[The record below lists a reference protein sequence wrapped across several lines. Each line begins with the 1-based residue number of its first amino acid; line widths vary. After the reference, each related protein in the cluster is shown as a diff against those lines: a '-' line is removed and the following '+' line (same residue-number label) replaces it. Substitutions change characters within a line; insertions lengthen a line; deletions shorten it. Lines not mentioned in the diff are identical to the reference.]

1 MSKKN
6 SIAFKWF
13 ETLRNLTKYQRTFVW
28 DRAELMY
35 AGHSHN
41 YWKELGY
48 DSFNQFL
55 NDPDLLIRRSVAYR
69 DILVYKRFVIDF
81 KIPKEKLY
89 GINIGRLDSVA
100 NKIGK
105 KEVEEWLDK
114 ARELSNAD
122 YALEVKHKGR
132 DIKGCKH
139 EHTKTF
145 PSKTVCENCGERIG

>member
-13 ETLRNLTKYQRTFVW
+13 EALRNLTKYQRTFVW

-35 AGHSHN
+35 LGHSLN

-69 DILVYKRFVIDF
+69 DILVFKRFVIDF

-89 GINIGRLDSVA
+89 GINIGRLDAVA
-100 NKIGK
+100 NKIER
-105 KEVEEWLDK
+105 KEVGEWLEK
-114 ARELSNAD
+114 ARELSNSD
-122 YALEVKHKGR
+122 YAIEVKSKGR
-132 DIKGCKH
+132 NLKSCKH
-139 EHTKTF
+139 EHIKTY
-145 PSKTVCENCGERIG
+145 PAKEVCSDCGEKI